1 MANLELQF
9 PIKGKSEITAAAKQ
23 PQLTSPH
30 INNVR
35 PQDVSERR
43 IRGGQR
49 PGLDKRFSEQIGGDA
64 DYPVVALFQVTT
76 VVT

>member
-1 MANLELQF
+1 MANVELQF

-35 PQDVSERR
+35 PQDVAENR

-49 PGLDKRFSEQIGGDA
+49 PGLDKRYSQRIGDDA
-64 DYPVVALFQVTT
+64 NYPVVVLLAVTR
-76 VVT
+76 VTQ